1 MTEQQNH
8 WDKIYSTKQ
17 PNEVSW
23 TQDIPKTSLD
33 FVHNAKLDKTA
44 NIIDIGGGDSKLVD
58 FLLDEGYEN
67 VSVLDISEQAL
78 TRAKLRLGDKASK
91 VNWIVSNITDFH
103 PTTSFDFWH
112 DRAAFHFLTTEPEV
126 VKYLSTARQAVK
138 ENGFVTIGTFSKDG
152 PKKCSGLDI
161 KQYSEETLTTE
172 LENGFEKIKCVTE
185 DHTTPFN
192 TTQNFLFCS
201 FKRADNA
208 NTNRPSS

>member
-1 MTEQQNH
+1 MTKIEKEQ
-8 WDKIYSTKQ
+8 WDKIYSSKQ

-33 FVHNAKLDKTA
+33 FIHFANLDKTA
-44 NIIDIGGGDSKLVD
+44 NIIDIGGGDSKFVD

-78 TRAKLRLGDKASK
+78 TRAKHRLGKKASK
-91 VNWIVSNITDFH
+91 VNWIVSDITDFQ

-112 DRAAFHFLTTEPEV
+112 DRAAFHFLTTEPQI
-126 VKYLSTARQAVK
+126 VKYLSTARQAVR
-138 ENGFVTIGTFSKDG
+138 ENGFVTIGTFSTDG
-152 PKKCSGLDI
+152 PKKCSGFNI
-161 KQYSEETLTTE
+161 KQYDELTLTHE

-201 FKRADNA
+201 FKRHDND
-208 NTNRPSS
+208 N